1 MTPNDEKQHR
11 TVDRRSFLSKSAGVV
26 AGATVIAGVT
36 GHAVAD
42 SGDQASKSNEE
53 RAHRGDAL
61 YSPAEWAKPYGTM
74 YPRVTRLEHDGSGRD
89 TLLAT
94 WEHYES
100 WGQPPEYDDK
110 PYFPIYRSE
119 NGGQTWSKF
128 SELRDT
134 QSEWGL
140 RYQPNLF
147 ELPTDVGPWE
157 AGTVLA
163 GVNSIPSDLSETSLE
178 LYASEDHGETWEY
191 VSTIVTGGE
200 ARPAQDDPVWE
211 PEFAISGDGD
221 LVCYYSTEVEGYWTQ
236 RLAHKV
242 SPDGGQTWESETID
256 VELEDRR
263 PGMPVVQK
271 LPNGS
276 YMMAYEIVVP
286 DGEVHVRTSPDGLD
300 WGDPSDPGPRV
311 ETDDGRQLWNGPGIA
326 WTPRGGPD
334 GTVLVAAK
342 TLRYDDGSQAPG
354 SGRTLL
360 ATTDLSGE
368 GEWKPISQP
377 LWYDDEIDVEEQYP
391 DAESAAGVGWTTD
404 LVVSDNGKRLFYT
417 TSTYDSDT
425 DLCEI
430 RYAEGPLKLNEL

>member
-1 MTPNDEKQHR
+1 M
-11 TVDRRSFLSKSAGVV
+11 
-26 AGATVIAGVT
+26 
-36 GHAVAD
+36 
-42 SGDQASKSNEE
+42 
-53 RAHRGDAL
+53 
-61 YSPAEWAKPYGTM
+61 
-74 YPRVTRLEHDGSGRD
+74 
-89 TLLAT
+89 LAT
-94 WEHYES
+94 FEHYES
-100 WGQPPEYDDK
+100 WGRPPEYDDK
-110 PYFPIYRSE
+110 PYFPIYRSV

-147 ELPTDVGPWE
+147 ELPTDVGPWD

-163 GVNSIPSDLSETSLE
+163 GVNSIPNDLSETSLE
-178 LYASEDHGETWEY
+178 LYASEDHGKTWEY

-200 ARPAQDDPVWE
+200 ARPAEDDPVWE
-211 PEFAISGDGD
+211 PEFAISTDGD
-221 LVCYYSTEVEGYWTQ
+221 LVCYYSVERDGYWTQ
-236 RLAHKV
+236 RLAHKA
-242 SPDGGQTWESETID
+242 SSNGGLTWESETID
-256 VELEDRR
+256 VALEDRR

-276 YMMAYEIVVP
+276 YMMACEIVVP
-286 DGEVHVRTSPDGLD
+286 GGEVHVRTSPDGLD
-300 WGDPSDPGPRV
+300 WGDPSDPGTLV
-311 ETDDGRQLWNGPGIA
+311 ETNDGRQLWNGPSIT

-342 TLRYDDGSQAPG
+342 TLRYGDGSQAPG

-360 ATTDLSGE
+360 TTTDLSGK
-368 GEWKPISQP
+368 GEWTPVSGP

-404 LVVSDNGKRLFYT
+404 LVVSENGKQLLSI
-417 TSTYDSDT
+417 TSTYASEV

-430 RYAEGPLKLNEL
+430 RYAKRPLPLKDV